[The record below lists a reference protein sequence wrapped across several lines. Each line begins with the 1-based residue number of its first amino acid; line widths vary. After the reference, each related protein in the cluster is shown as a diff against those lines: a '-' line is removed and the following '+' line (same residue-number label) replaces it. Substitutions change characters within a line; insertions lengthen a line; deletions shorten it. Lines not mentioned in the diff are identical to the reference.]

1 MNIAKKNSSTVRLNG
16 KRLSPTAF
24 IAAAASVVVLMGV
37 LLYALVPSVQNTAK
51 LAALSTDDYYAQV
64 MKKQVQENADA
75 LNEYLEMY
83 SMNKDNAHN
92 GTIAITAKEDFAKE
106 YLELDKDYTF
116 KANYLYNVKDD
127 KMKFDTDIF
136 VNSTKFLDL
145 RTWSNLDTGS
155 VYMTIP
161 MLTSKTAYFPKEY
174 FDKQF
179 GVQNYY
185 VNIDLTE
192 KDVNSIAERY
202 LDIYLKN
209 AQGNTVLTKNSA
221 LSVSDVDGS
230 YTKITV
236 TLSGK
241 KLANFYKDILT
252 EIKNDKTVMAFCAK
266 QYNISE
272 LEYTDKLAE
281 QIKMLDED
289 VESGEYKDASLK
301 IYTYVDASG
310 NIVGVKAVLDDE
322 NHVGCYT
329 ADAYMIYNTKAE
341 FACRISFTNDT
352 SGEGIS
358 FIAKGKANGL
368 SSSKAATGLTGTGIL
383 TISSKGY
390 DYTTYE
396 YGLQKTKVN
405 FSFENLDLSEI
416 QKGYLAGKIKVTTEV
431 STYKDFPIN
440 SVEFDE
446 NGMAKIYKDIVLT
459 AEFAKDG
466 KSQTMTADIS
476 YDNKPALTIDVSDKE
491 VTPTEVTLPSKAYNM
506 SDDKQSAAF
515 YKSISLDKLE
525 KAFKAE
531 FGGLMTDKEIEQTFD
546 YLEEAIKGS

>member
-1 MNIAKKNSSTVRLNG
+1 
-16 KRLSPTAF
+16 
-24 IAAAASVVVLMGV
+24 
-37 LLYALVPSVQNTAK
+37 
-51 LAALSTDDYYAQV
+51 
-64 MKKQVQENADA
+64 
-75 LNEYLEMY
+75 
-83 SMNKDNAHN
+83 
-92 GTIAITAKEDFAKE
+92 
-106 YLELDKDYTF
+106 
-116 KANYLYNVKDD
+116 
-127 KMKFDTDIF
+127 
-136 VNSTKFLDL
+136 
-145 RTWSNLDTGS
+145 
-155 VYMTIP
+155 
-161 MLTSKTAYFPKEY
+161 MLTSKTAFFPKEY

-192 KDVNSIAERY
+192 KDINSIAERY

-236 TLSGK
+236 TLSGN
-241 KLANFYKDILT
+241 KLANFYKDILA
-252 EIKNDKTVMAFCAK
+252 EVKSDKTVMAFCAK

-272 LEYTDKLAE
+272 LEYTEKLAE
-281 QIKMLDED
+281 QIKIIDED
-289 VESGEYKDASLK
+289 VENGEYKDASLK
-301 IYTYVDASG
+301 IYTYIDGSG
-310 NIVGVKAVLDDE
+310 NIAGIKVVLDDE
-322 NHVGCYT
+322 NHAGCYT
-329 ADAYMIYNTKAE
+329 SDAYTLYNSTAE
-341 FACRISFTNDT
+341 FALRASFTNDA
-352 SGEGIS
+352 SGEGMSFIAKGRS

-368 SSSKAATGLTGTGIL
+368 SSAKAVTSLTGTGLL
-383 TISSKGY
+383 TVTTKGY

-416 QKGYLAGKIKVTTEV
+416 QKGYLSGKVKVTT
-431 STYKDFPIN
+431 N
-440 SVEFDE
+440 SD
-446 NGMAKIYKDIVLT
+446 AYKDIALN

-466 KSQTMTADIS
+466 KTQNMTADIS
-476 YDNKPALTIDVSDKE
+476 YNNKPALTVTVSDKE

>member
-64 MKKQVQENADA
+64 MKKQVEKNADA
-75 LNEYLEMY
+75 LNEYLKMY
-83 SMNKDNAHN
+83 SLNKDNAHN
-92 GTIAITAKEDFAKE
+92 GTVAITAKKDFAKE
-106 YLELDKDYTF
+106 YLELDKEYTL

-161 MLTSKTAYFPKEY
+161 MLTSKTAFFPKEY

-192 KDVNSIAERY
+192 KDINSIAERY

-236 TLSGK
+236 TLSGN
-241 KLANFYKDILT
+241 KLANFYKDILA
-252 EIKNDKTVMAFCAK
+252 EVKSDKTVMAFCAK

-272 LEYTDKLAE
+272 LEYTEKLAE
-281 QIKMLDED
+281 QIKIIDED
-289 VESGEYKDASLK
+289 VENGEYKDASLK
-301 IYTYVDASG
+301 IYTYIDGSG
-310 NIVGVKAVLDDE
+310 NIAGIKVVLDDE
-322 NHVGCYT
+322 NHAGCYT
-329 ADAYMIYNTKAE
+329 SDAYTLYNSTAE
-341 FACRISFTNDT
+341 FALRASFTNDA
-352 SGEGIS
+352 SGEGISFIAKGRS

-368 SSSKAATGLTGTGIL
+368 SSAKAVTSLTGTGLL
-383 TISSKGY
+383 TVTTKGY

-416 QKGYLAGKIKVTTEV
+416 QKGYLSGKVKVTT
-431 STYKDFPIN
+431 N
-440 SVEFDE
+440 SD
-446 NGMAKIYKDIVLT
+446 AYKDIALN

-466 KSQTMTADIS
+466 KTQNMTADIS
-476 YDNKPALTIDVSDKE
+476 YNNKPALTVTVSDKE

>member
-24 IAAAASVVVLMGV
+24 IASVVSVLILMGA
-37 LLYALVPSVQNTAK
+37 LLYAFVPAVQNTAK

-64 MKKQVQENADA
+64 MKKQVEKNADA
-75 LNEYLEMY
+75 LNEYLKMY
-83 SMNKDNAHN
+83 SLNKDNAHN
-92 GTIAITAKEDFAKE
+92 GTVAITAKKDFAKE
-106 YLELDKDYTF
+106 YLELDKEYTL

-161 MLTSKTAYFPKEY
+161 MLTSKTAFFPKEY

-192 KDVNSIAERY
+192 KDINSIAERY

-236 TLSGK
+236 TLSGN
-241 KLANFYKDILT
+241 KLANFYKDILA
-252 EIKNDKTVMAFCAK
+252 EVKSDKTVMAFCAK

-272 LEYTDKLAE
+272 LEYTEKLAE
-281 QIKMLDED
+281 QIKIIDED
-289 VESGEYKDASLK
+289 VENGEYKDASLK
-301 IYTYVDASG
+301 IYTYIDGSG
-310 NIVGVKAVLDDE
+310 NIAGIKVVLDDE
-322 NHVGCYT
+322 NHAGCYT
-329 ADAYMIYNTKAE
+329 SDAYTLYNSTAE
-341 FACRISFTNDT
+341 FALRASFTNDA
-352 SGEGIS
+352 SGEGISFIAKGRS

-368 SSSKAATGLTGTGIL
+368 SSAKAVTSLTGTGLL
-383 TISSKGY
+383 TVTTKGY

-416 QKGYLAGKIKVTTEV
+416 QKGYLSGKVKVTT
-431 STYKDFPIN
+431 N
-440 SVEFDE
+440 SD
-446 NGMAKIYKDIVLT
+446 AYKDIALT

-466 KSQTMTADIS
+466 KTQTMTADIS
-476 YDNKPALTIDVSDKE
+476 YNNKAALTVSVSDKE
-491 VTPTEVTLPSKAYNM
+491 VTPTEVTFPSKAYNM

>member
-241 KLANFYKDILT
+241 KLANFYKDILA
-252 EIKNDKTVMAFCAK
+252 EVKSDKTVMAFCAK

-272 LEYTDKLAE
+272 LEYTEKLAE
-281 QIKMLDED
+281 QIKIIDED
-289 VESGEYKDASLK
+289 VENGEYKDASLK
-301 IYTYVDASG
+301 IYTYIDGSG
-310 NIVGVKAVLDDE
+310 NIAGIKVVLDDE
-322 NHVGCYT
+322 NHAGCYT
-329 ADAYMIYNTKAE
+329 SDAYTLYNSTAE
-341 FACRISFTNDT
+341 FALRASFTNDA
-352 SGEGIS
+352 SGEGISFIAKGRS

-368 SSSKAATGLTGTGIL
+368 SSAKAVTSLTGTGLL
-383 TISSKGY
+383 TVTTKGY

-416 QKGYLAGKIKVTTEV
+416 QKGYLSGKVKVTT
-431 STYKDFPIN
+431 N
-440 SVEFDE
+440 SD
-446 NGMAKIYKDIVLT
+446 AYKDIALN

-466 KSQTMTADIS
+466 KTQNMTADIS
-476 YDNKPALTIDVSDKE
+476 YNNKPALTVTVSDKE